1 MENRVAPGLAAA
13 ASRWSA
19 GATSPSPGLAGAR
32 LTTHWAVQI
41 VSAAGWT
48 LAPPSPDDSQGSL
61 EWCSAEDAL
70 AGLEI
75 VRAGRRARA
84 GLRLADLT
92 LLVMEQAQ
100 VRAELALP
108 GKTLDEAMAWLDT
121 ALTQSLAATVSHL
134 ERPRHP
140 LPPSPVGQGATFDR
154 PPPASLAELASWY
167 SSADRV
173 LRAIAAN
180 TPGASPVRCWPHHF
194 DLATLIRLDPPDA
207 PKEMAR
213 SIGVGLSPGDAGIPE
228 PYWYV
233 IPRPYPATKSN
244 SEKSNSEKSPSERSP
259 SEQPAPPRLPAGHWQ
274 KEGWT
279 GAALTAS
286 ELVATPTRAAG
297 DGVAAF
303 LSTALAACRGL
314 LDAQRAP

>member
-1 MENRVAPGLAAA
+1 
-13 ASRWSA
+13 
-19 GATSPSPGLAGAR
+19 
-32 LTTHWAVQI
+32 VQI

-61 EWCSAEDAL
+61 EWSSAEDAL

-92 LLVMEQAQ
+92 VFVMEQAGRVGPKEPGAQ
-100 VRAELALP
+100 VRSALALP
-108 GKTLDEAMAWLDT
+108 GKTLDEAMVWLAA
-121 ALTQSLAATVSHL
+121 ALTQSLAVTVSHL
-134 ERPRHP
+134 ERPRHQ
-140 LPPSPVGQGATFDR
+140 LPPSPIDQGAPFDR
-154 PPPASLAELASWY
+154 PAPAALAELASWY

-173 LRAIAAN
+173 LRAIAAT

-194 DLATLIRLDPPDA
+194 DLATLIRLDAPDA
-207 PKEMAR
+207 PEEIAR

-233 IPRPYPATKSN
+233 TPRPYPATQ
-244 SEKSNSEKSPSERSP
+244 PG
-259 SEQPAPPRLPAGHWQ
+259 SEQPAPPSLPAGHWHT
-274 KEGWT
+274 EGWT

-286 ELVATPTRAAG
+286 ELAATPTRTAG
-297 DGVAAF
+297 DRVAAF